1 MNETFITPISMQSLE
16 GAFFK
21 QQGNSVNSGSTAF
34 SDIFKS
40 AVQNVVS
47 TENDLNNKEYLLATG
62 QIDDAH
68 TVPIATA
75 KAGLAVDLL
84 VALRAKALE
93 SYNEII
99 RLSV

>member
-1 MNETFITPISMQSLE
+1 MNETFITPMSIQSFS
-16 GAFFK
+16 GTFFNHTGK
-21 QQGNSVNSGSTAF
+21 ENKTGSSIF
-34 SDIFKS
+34 SDVFRS

-47 TENDLNNKEYLLATG
+47 SENDLNQKEYLLATG

-75 KAGLAVDLL
+75 NAQLSVEFL
-84 VALRAKALE
+84 VALRSRALE

-99 RLSV
+99 RLGV